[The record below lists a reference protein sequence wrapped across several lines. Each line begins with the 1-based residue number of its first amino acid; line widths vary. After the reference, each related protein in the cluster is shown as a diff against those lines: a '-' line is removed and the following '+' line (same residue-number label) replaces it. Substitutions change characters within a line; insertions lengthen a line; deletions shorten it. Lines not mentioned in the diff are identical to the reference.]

1 MKRKKQSI
9 KIIPT
14 IIILLIT
21 CVTVYIF
28 LKGKLFSVGTTGQTT
43 EKIITNISQD
53 ILYVENGNIYDV
65 EYGQQLKLEDKTLN
79 YETVAKAQIR
89 GEKVTFTNYYSE
101 KGNYKEQNV
110 KNTVG
115 KMCLENNIMAAM
127 ISGLE
132 TKGYKYL
139 NKDDGEY
146 YSTETQLAIWEFWN
160 KWVESSG
167 AKENGFEKGMGNT
180 TITEKTNVVII
191 EDETENVTIKEKE
204 FNGEEIRK
212 KAQELAKNETY
223 NVNIHFLKYFPHN
236 NNSELLDNQSNL
248 ILVEILDKNG
258 DIIDFRPD
266 IDDNS
271 EVAIQVTSNIEDVL
285 KANEE
290 IIYNVT
296 VYNKSDKNNQNLKVI
311 SELSEGLSL
320 VKVAEVQ
327 EQNEIELQQGIDYG
341 YNKEKNSIT
350 IDINN
355 LDVATKEN
363 EEVVEMDFKQYKIIA
378 KTNELDKGVF
388 IKTIQNS
395 VSIQKENNILL
406 RNTIKNR
413 VSDVFLEIEED
424 NLPEELHKDQDC
436 VIGLKITNKGAITSE
451 NINISIS
458 IPEIISMSS
467 YEINM
472 LSENGKVENSNNGTA
487 SNEFENN
494 SIVISGEKTLYLKL
508 YGTVNESEKDQQIT
522 IKGKVNNEEVIW
534 TTNMKGGR

>member
-21 CVTVYIF
+21 CVIVYMF
-28 LKGKLFSVGTTGQTT
+28 LKGKLFSVGTTGQPT

-89 GEKVTFTNYYSE
+89 GEKVTFTNYYS
-101 KGNYKEQNV
+101 KNGDYKKQNI
-110 KNTVG
+110 KNAEG
-115 KMCLENNIMAAM
+115 KKCLENNIMAAI
-127 ISGLE
+127 ISGFE
-132 TKGYKYL
+132 TKGHKYF
-139 NKDDGEY
+139 NQEDGKY

-167 AKENGFEKGMGNT
+167 AKENGFDKGMGNA
-180 TITEKTNVVII
+180 TITEKANVVIV
-191 EDETENVTIKEKE
+191 EEGTENVAIIEKE

-212 KAQELAKNETY
+212 KAQELAMNETY
-223 NVNIHFLKYFPHN
+223 NVNIHFLKYFSHN
-236 NNSELLDNQSNL
+236 NDSKLLDNQSNL
-248 ILVEILDKNG
+248 ILVEVLDENG
-258 DIIDFRPD
+258 DIIDFSPE

-271 EVAIQVTSNIEDVL
+271 EVAIQLTSNIEDAL
-285 KANEE
+285 KVDEE
-290 IIYNVT
+290 IIYTVT
-296 VYNKSDKNNQNLKVI
+296 VYNKSDKNKQNLKVI

-320 VKVAEVQ
+320 VNVTEVQ
-327 EQNEIELQQGIDYG
+327 DKTQVELEEGTDYS
-341 YNKEKNSIT
+341 YNKGTNSLT

-363 EEVVEMDFKQYKIIA
+363 EEIVEMDFKQYKITA
-378 KTNELDKGVF
+378 KTNKLDKGVF

-395 VSIQKENNILL
+395 VSIQKENNIILK
-406 RNTIKNR
+406 NTIKNR
-413 VSDVFLEIEED
+413 VSDVFLEVEED
-424 NLPEELHKDQDC
+424 KLPEELQKEQDC
-436 VIGLKITNKGAITSE
+436 VIGLKITNKGLITSE

-467 YEINM
+467 YEINV
-472 LSENGKVENSNNGTA
+472 LSENGKVENNNTGTA

-494 SIVISGEKTLYLKL
+494 SIVIPGEKTLYFKL
-508 YGTVNESEKDQQIT
+508 YGTVNENQKDQQIT
-522 IKGKVNNEEVIW
+522 IKGNVNNEEVTW
-534 TTNMKGGR
+534 TTNVKGGR